1 VLGAVLCSCAT
12 ARQPVSLTVT
22 PRLSLADAPIQIR
35 IAGLAAGQMATLR
48 VSSIDDLGATWQSSS
63 TYLATS
69 SGTINPA
76 LQAPVSGSYAGVSAM
91 GPVWSLEPTA
101 ADPNDAYFWPVY
113 SPQSFTATVTVDGKV
128 AVRARFSRELASVNV
143 QEQLDSLPDEG
154 FDGMYF
160 QPASAAPGKTAVLVI
175 GGSEGGYP
183 GLIPAMLADSGYP
196 ALGVAYFGEPGL
208 PATLSRIPLEYFAT
222 ALRWLARQPGV
233 NPARI
238 AVIGISRGSEAAQL
252 LGVYYPHLVAAV
264 VASVPSNS
272 AICSYPGC
280 RGPAWMLNGRPV
292 PYTSQFDDPSP
303 MNRAA
308 VIPDQRING
317 PIFLDCAQDD
327 RCGRRART
335 PGPSWACSMRT
346 TITGLTSCTRIR
358 GPGTRSVP
366 SRPTSPTRSPARRM
380 RWTNPASGSTCS
392 ASWPPF
398 PPRGPS
404 PRPAAI

>member
-1 VLGAVLCSCAT
+1 
-12 ARQPVSLTVT
+12 
-22 PRLSLADAPIQIR
+22 
-35 IAGLAAGQMATLR
+35 
-48 VSSIDDLGATWQSSS
+48 
-63 TYLATS
+63 
-69 SGTINPA
+69 
-76 LQAPVSGSYAGVSAM
+76 
-91 GPVWSLEPTA
+91 
-101 ADPNDAYFWPVY
+101 
-113 SPQSFTATVTVDGKV
+113 VTVDGKV
-128 AVRARFSRELASVNV
+128 AVRARFSRELASVSV

-252 LGVYYPHLVAAV
+252 LGVYSPHLVAAV

-303 MNRAA
+303 INRAA

-327 RCGRRART
+327 QV
-335 PGPSWACSMRT
+335 W
-346 TITGLTSCTRIR
+346 TSCPYAQAIMRLLDAHHDHWTHVLYSY
-358 GPGTRSVP
+358 PGTGHAVGSF
-366 SRPTSPTRSPARRM
+366 SPYEPDTQSSAIDEVDEPGLWQHLLSFLAAVSSAR
-380 RWTNPASGSTCS
+380 A
-392 ASWPPF
+392 
-398 PPRGPS
+398 
-404 PRPAAI
+404 